1 MGASIRASEATDMHP
16 ARLLFLASIL
26 VSGVFAF
33 ADDGQAFADGQQDV
47 ITGPYGV
54 PRMVLDDTDTWQ
66 EPIEVFADA
75 KMRVFIPDITGPSWA
90 AWHVKKVGTRDFAYF
105 LDVYTYRPD
114 KRATAV
120 ELIYV
125 DTSKPNQVVSQNL
138 LNRIVIDTS
147 KNPSLA
153 KIVAKITALVRPEAE
168 REPAEV
174 AQLQSSIRQEKQAVA
189 RMLLCADPDNTN
201 PDCNLNDSDFR
212 KKYPA
217 NPRPAPQ
224 LIPGAVP
231 GVNCGVGTDKS
242 CCCADGAPTGASE
255 NGNSVGPEGV
265 YKIGGNISAPVPI
278 LTPVAEY
285 SPEARRAKY
294 GGECLIAVIV
304 NAEGNTQDLKVVRG
318 GLKYGM
324 DEKALEAVR
333 KYKFRPAM
341 KDGRTPVPVM
351 ITVAVNFKLY

>member
-1 MGASIRASEATDMHP
+1 MHP

-26 VSGVFAF
+26 VSGVL
-33 ADDGQAFADGQQDV
+33 AFADGQQDV

-90 AWHVKKVGTRDFAYF
+90 AWHVKKVGARDFAYF
-105 LDVYTYRPD
+105 LDVYTYYPN
-114 KRATAV
+114 KQETAV

-125 DTSKPNQVVSQNL
+125 DTSKPDQVVSQNL
-138 LNRIVIDTS
+138 LERRVIDTS

-174 AQLQSSIRQEKQAVA
+174 AQLQSSLQQEKQAVA
-189 RMLLCADPDNTN
+189 RMMLCMESNNTN
-201 PDCNLNDSDFR
+201 PDCSLSDPDFR

-242 CCCADGAPTGASE
+242 CCCADDGAPTLASE
-255 NGNSVGPEGV
+255 NANSVGPDGL
-265 YKIGGNISAPVPI
+265 YKIGGNVSAPVPI
-278 LTPVAEY
+278 LTPLAEY

-294 GGECLIAVIV
+294 GGECLITVTV

-341 KDGRTPVPVM
+341 KDGRTPVPVR